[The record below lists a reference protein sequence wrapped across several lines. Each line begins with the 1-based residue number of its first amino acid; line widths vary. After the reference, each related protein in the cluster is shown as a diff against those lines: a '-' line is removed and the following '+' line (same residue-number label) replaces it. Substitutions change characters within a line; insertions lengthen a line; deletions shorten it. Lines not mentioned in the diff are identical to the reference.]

1 MWVSFCARCQITLC
15 FVAVLHFN
23 VLSTAVGGRWQ
34 LCFFLWLISPCVK
47 VCWNWDSRIESS
59 LFDSAGFYTNKLHC
73 HDWKKLQSILSYQHL
88 LNVKHTQVVRR
99 NLMKINQDIEFKFC
113 KHCCVK
119 EDTLEPLAVSLQSM
133 LRWSRGEE
141 NILEFRSLRGVLKF
155 LRL

>member
-34 LCFFLWLISPCVK
+34 LWFVLWLISPCVK
-47 VCWNWDSRIESS
+47 VCCRYTTGIQESS
-59 LFDSAGFYTNKLHC
+59 VLSLILLDLTRTNFTA
-73 HDWKKLQSILSYQHL
+73 ILSYQL

-99 NLMKINQDIEFKFC
+99 NQMKINQDIEFKFC
-113 KHCCVK
+113 KHCGVK
-119 EDTLEPLAVSLQSM
+119 EDTLEPLAVSLLSM